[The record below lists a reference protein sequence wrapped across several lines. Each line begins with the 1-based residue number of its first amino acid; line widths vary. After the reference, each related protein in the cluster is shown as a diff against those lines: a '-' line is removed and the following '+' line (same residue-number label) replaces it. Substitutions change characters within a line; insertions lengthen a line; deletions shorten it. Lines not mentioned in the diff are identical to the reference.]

1 MSDQVPEPGA
11 SGEPTGGRNQ
21 WDFEAPD
28 PSLSFHGDIP
38 TGPEALQDRPT
49 GDAAVP
55 PTAVPPTAVP
65 PTAVPPNAVPPTA
78 VPAVPPT
85 EAVPGAADPAAT
97 RVVPAAVPP
106 TAAPP
111 GGAPPGK
118 RVGTRTAAMAVG
130 VAALAGLLIVVG
142 LALAGGD
149 GGEVVATD
157 TTPRPAATAQ
167 PTAEPTAEP
176 TPEASPTPAPTATP
190 EPPSSVV
197 ANLPAATTA
206 FGGEVAERWDLT
218 DGRLTSTVEIS
229 NGTDA
234 AVEGLHVV
242 LIPPSITDDPTT
254 VTFDPEPTEVVDA
267 ADPAAAFAVA
277 LEPGDPPVTIT
288 WSADVASA
296 GGETPE
302 TVLERLLDQRAA
314 AAFRFA
320 GDGPDLAVN
329 TPEDGSTTIGSSVSL
344 RGRTDPGATVTVA
357 GDAVSV
363 NAGNGRF
370 RTEIERTRDRRQ
382 IAIVATDRYGRTTEL
397 TWTVRFADPAPTPT
411 PRPVAPPP
419 VAPPPPPTV
428 DPPPPPQ
435 PTVCPPTDDSCR

>member
-1 MSDQVPEPGA
+1 MSDQFPEPGA
-11 SGEPTGGRNQ
+11 SGEPTGGPNQ

-55 PTAVPPTAVP
+55 PTAVPPTAATP
-65 PTAVPPNAVPPTA
+65 SAATPSAA
-78 VPAVPPT
+78 PPT
-85 EAVPGAADPAAT
+85 ETVPREVDPAAT
-97 RVVPAAVPP
+97 QVVPAAVPP
-106 TAAPP
+106 TAAAP
-111 GGAPPGK
+111 GGAPPAK

-130 VAALAGLLIVVG
+130 VAALVGLLIVVG
-142 LALAGGD
+142 LAFAGGD
-149 GGEVVATD
+149 DGEIVATD
-157 TTPRPAATAQ
+157 TTPRPEATAQ

-176 TPEASPTPAPTATP
+176 TPAATPTPEPTATP
-190 EPPSSVV
+190 EPPPSVV

-218 DGRLTSTVEIS
+218 EGRLTSTVEIS

-234 AVEGLHVV
+234 AIEGLYVV
-242 LIPPSITDDPTT
+242 LIPPSITDDPAT
-254 VTFDPEPTEVVDA
+254 VTFDPEPTEVIDA
-267 ADPAAAFAVA
+267 SDPAVAFAVA
-277 LEPGDPPVTIT
+277 LEPDDPPVTIT
-288 WSADVASA
+288 WSADVDSTADEA
-296 GGETPE
+296 PE
-302 TVLERLLDQRAA
+302 TVLESLLEQRAA

-329 TPEDGSTTIGSSVSL
+329 VPDDGSTTIGSSVTL
-344 RGRTDPGATVTVA
+344 RGRTEPGATVTVA

-363 NAGNGRF
+363 DAGNGRF
-370 RTEIERTRDRRQ
+370 RAEIERTRDRRQ
-382 IAIVATDRYGRTTEL
+382 IAIVATDPYGRTTEL

-419 VAPPPPPTV
+419 VAPPPPPPA